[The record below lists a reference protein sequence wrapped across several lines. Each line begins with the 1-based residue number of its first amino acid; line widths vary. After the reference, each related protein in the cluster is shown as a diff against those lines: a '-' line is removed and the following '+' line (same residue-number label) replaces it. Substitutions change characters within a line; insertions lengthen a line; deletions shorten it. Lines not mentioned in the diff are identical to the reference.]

1 MRPIRPGH
9 IGFPSECAS
18 AGSLEAG
25 SRPSAEGPSWSSSLG
40 AVTGCDLQEDADTD
54 RGEQLFTQKCGSC
67 HALTGAGT
75 NADIGPDLDQA
86 FAASRAAGMDQ
97 DTIEGVVQ
105 AQIENPR
112 PASPENVAV
121 YMPANLVEGEDA
133 EAVAA
138 YVASIAGVEGIEPP
152 EFIASE
158 FFATNCGGCHVLSAA
173 GTTGNIG
180 PSLDDV
186 LPGQTRRADLHFDQR
201 PRGDHLRRLR
211 RRRDAGQLR
220 RHAHARAAPRPQP
233 VPAEPGRRR
242 AGGRRR
248 PGSGT
253 PAPGN

>member
-1 MRPIRPGH
+1 MRLGGNFIRIIAPPPGVLR
-9 IGFPSECAS
+9 SRLKALCAG
-18 AGSLEAG
+18 AVVLA
-25 SRPSAEGPSWSSSLG
+25 SLG
-40 AVTGCDLQEDADTD
+40 AVTGCDLQETADTD

-75 NADIGPDLDQA
+75 NADVGPDLDQA

-105 AQIENPR
+105 QQIENPR
-112 PASPENVAV
+112 PASPENTAV

-158 FFATNCGGCHVLSAA
+158 FFATNCGGCHVLGAA

-186 LPGQTRRADLHFDQR
+186 LPGQSLEQISASISDPNAEISAGFDPDVMPATYGETLTPEQLKALSEYLMTQV
-201 PRGDHLRRLR
+201 GGGS
-211 RRRDAGQLR
+211 AG
-220 RHAHARAAPRPQP
+220 
-233 VPAEPGRRR
+233 
-242 AGGRRR
+242 AGA
-248 PGSGT
+248 PGSGAT
-253 PAPGN
+253 SPGN